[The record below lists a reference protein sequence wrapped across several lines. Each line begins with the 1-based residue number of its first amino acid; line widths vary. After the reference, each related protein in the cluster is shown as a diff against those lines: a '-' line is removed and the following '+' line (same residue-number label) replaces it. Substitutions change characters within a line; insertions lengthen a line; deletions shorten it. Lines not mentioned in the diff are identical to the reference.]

1 MAKREQWEL
10 NRKKYQEIRK
20 MDHKEMEMYLNAVY
34 RKGLKAGE
42 KAAGSFDMNIC
53 LAAVSEIKGIGPA
66 KIEQIRLAM
75 IAAGAKMPE
84 E

>member
-1 MAKREQWEL
+1 MAKKQIYEI
-10 NRKKYQEIRK
+10 NRKEYDKIRK
-20 MDHKEMEMYLNAVY
+20 MDHNSMQQYMAGVFK
-34 RKGLKAGE
+34 RGLAAGE
-42 KAAGSFDMNIC
+42 KAAGYFDMNIC

-75 IAAGAKMPE
+75 IAAGAKIPE

>member
-10 NRKKYQEIRK
+10 NRKKYQEVCK

-34 RKGLKAGE
+34 RKGLVAGE
-42 KAAGSFDMNIC
+42 KVAGSFDVNIC
-53 LAAVSEIKGIGPA
+53 LEAISEIKGIGPA

-75 IAAGAKMPE
+75 IAAGAKIPE